1 MVWHNVITRDSLQV
15 RKKFR
20 NKTIFF
26 FANSSKNVIFYCKL
40 QQGASVLYAITSN
53 AAGDGLMSKTLDMA
67 GRAEAVALMQNMADG
82 FSKINVPDPNKL
94 VPFIES
100 VTGSVMSIME
110 VNIPIFLLLRS

>member
-1 MVWHNVITRDSLQV
+1 M
-15 RKKFR
+15 
-20 NKTIFF
+20 
-26 FANSSKNVIFYCKL
+26 
-40 QQGASVLYAITSN
+40 LYAITSN

-110 VNIPIFLLLRS
+110 VNIPIFIVMVKSFFLKFSGSNNLNLPILNNWTMEFR